1 MTGVPYLCPACLT
14 ELPAGY
20 PYDHV
25 AIDQALAGNRQVF
38 SAMDD
43 DERREVIQYG
53 RRTGMTDFAI
63 SARLHRSLAFIR
75 AVASGTPPARQP
87 AKGAHDADIRELWAR
102 GLSDRA
108 IAARLGFDVSNVR
121 RTRTRLQLPA
131 NYSAIGQP
139 VRHLEAA

>member
-1 MTGVPYLCPACLT
+1 MNPVDLCPRCLA

-25 AIDQALAGNRQVF
+25 AIDQALAGNRKVF

-43 DERREVIQYG
+43 DERREVIQYA

-63 SARLHRSLAFIR
+63 SARLHRSLASIR
-75 AVASGTPPARQP
+75 AIASDTPPARQP
-87 AKGAHDADIRELWAR
+87 TKGVHDADIRELWTR

-108 IAARLGFDVSNVR
+108 IAARLGLGVSNVR

-131 NYSAIGQP
+131 NYTTIGQP